1 MWSLAFNIF
10 SLLNNVKN
18 NYIVYLINVFN
29 KNILSHISLQAKNKQ
44 KKTAVYFETIFSMV
58 ELKTVG
64 KFV

>member
-1 MWSLAFNIF
+1 M
-10 SLLNNVKN
+10 
-18 NYIVYLINVFN
+18 YLIKTFCLIFHC
-29 KNILSHISLQAKNKQ
+29 KQKNKQ